1 MVRLVVAHN
10 TGVETAVEWI
20 QSVMQWAKALLEQVG
35 FQPLA
40 LPLAFVLGLAS
51 AVASACCTL
60 PLLGAIV
67 GYSGAREDSNRK
79 ASYFSALFFM
89 LGTTT
94 ALVVLGAVAGFIGQV
109 AQDTMGRYWKVFA
122 GLIAIFVG
130 LAALKLL
137 PFRLPTRNI
146 QGKSRLTGFGSAAVF
161 GFVMGGGVSVA
172 SLACNP
178 GIFIVLGVAV
188 LQGYTLWG
196 MAVMAAY
203 AVGFSL
209 PLAVIMLGA
218 SLGKSAVRAK
228 KTETAIRVVGGVLLL
243 LAGFYFL
250 ATI

>member
-1 MVRLVVAHN
+1 M
-10 TGVETAVEWI
+10 EWI
-20 QSVMQWAKALLEQVG
+20 QSIMQWARTVLEQVG
-35 FQPLA
+35 FRPVA

-67 GYSGAREDSNRK
+67 GYSGTREDRDRRTRFL
-79 ASYFSALFFM
+79 AALFFM
-89 LGTTT
+89 LGSTI
-94 ALVVLGAVAGFIGQV
+94 ALVILGTVAGFVGQV
-109 AQDTMGRYWKVFA
+109 AQDIMGKYWKVFA

-137 PFRLPTRNI
+137 PFKLPTKTAGTNARPK
-146 QGKSRLTGFGSAAVF
+146 GLLGAAAFGL
-161 GFVMGGGVSVA
+161 VMGGGVSVA

-196 MAVMAAY
+196 MCIMAAY

-209 PLAVIMLGA
+209 PLALIMLGV
-218 SLGKSAVRAK
+218 SFGKSAIKAK
-228 KTETAIRVVGGVLLL
+228 RTETAIRIIAGVLLII
-243 LAGFYFL
+243 AGFYFL
-250 ATI
+250 ATF

>member
-1 MVRLVVAHN
+1 M
-10 TGVETAVEWI
+10 EWI
-20 QSVMQWAKALLEQVG
+20 QSIMQWAKTVLEQVG
-35 FQPLA
+35 FRPVA

-67 GYSGAREDSNRK
+67 GYSGTREDHDRRAK
-79 ASYFSALFFM
+79 LLAALFFM
-89 LGTTT
+89 LGTTI
-94 ALVVLGAVAGFIGQV
+94 ALVILGAVAGFVGQV
-109 AQDTMGRYWKVFA
+109 AQDLMGKYWKVFA

-137 PFRLPTRNI
+137 PFKLPAKAAAVDSQPRDF
-146 QGKSRLTGFGSAAVF
+146 LSAALF
-161 GFVMGGGVSVA
+161 GLVMGGGVSVA

-196 MAVMAAY
+196 MCLMAAY

-209 PLAVIMLGA
+209 PLALIMLGA

-228 KTETAIRVVGGVLLL
+228 RTETTIRIIGGVLLIV
-243 LAGFYFL
+243 AGFYLLGTF
-250 ATI
+250 

>member
-1 MVRLVVAHN
+1 MEL
-10 TGVETAVEWI
+10 I
-20 QSVMQWAKALLEQVG
+20 QSIMQWAMTGFEQVG
-35 FQPLA
+35 FRPVA

-67 GYSGAREDSNRK
+67 GYSGTREDRDRRTRFL
-79 ASYFSALFFM
+79 AALFFM
-89 LGTTT
+89 LGSTI
-94 ALVVLGAVAGFIGQV
+94 ALVILGTVAGFVGQV
-109 AQDTMGRYWKVFA
+109 AQDIMGKYWKVFA

-137 PFRLPTRNI
+137 PFKLPTKTASTSS
-146 QGKSRLTGFGSAAVF
+146 QPKGLLGAAAFGL
-161 GFVMGGGVSVA
+161 VMGGGVSVA

-196 MAVMAAY
+196 MGIMAAY

-209 PLAVIMLGA
+209 PLALIMLGVSFA
-218 SLGKSAVRAK
+218 
-228 KTETAIRVVGGVLLL
+228 ETAIRIIAGVLLIV
-243 LAGFYFL
+243 AGFYFL
-250 ATI
+250 ATF